1 MRQLTTKET
10 ELIEKMDKLNENSE
24 EYKELQKQLIDI
36 VNAFSSNTLLEF

>member
-1 MRQLTTKET
+1 MRQLTPKEV

-36 VNAFSSNTLLEF
+36 VNALSSNTLLEF